1 MFIIKRTEEVESR
14 EERNARSKQRCKLG
28 LWYLANELCICV
40 MYKRKVFSFWL
51 NQLVLMWSL
60 LNIYGFLLLIFGII
74 TRLYHF
80 RFTIIVVLLLASV
93 FLKRIASSIL
103 YMSCKDLCNIKVYY
117 PCCIYRWYTRAMHVL
132 IYVFVLAKFLSQIFA
147 RSFSLR
153 ESLLIEKSEGGA
165 IPNWPC
171 INSIYFHCA
180 TLFP

>member
-1 MFIIKRTEEVESR
+1 
-14 EERNARSKQRCKLG
+14 
-28 LWYLANELCICV
+28 
-40 MYKRKVFSFWL
+40 MYKRKVFFVLVKSTCANVIFVKHFWIFITYIWHH
-51 NQLVLMWSL
+51 NQVISL
-60 LNIYGFLLLIFGII
+60 SIHHNSCIASSIFFFL
-74 TRLYHF
+74 
-80 RFTIIVVLLLASV
+80 
-93 FLKRIASSIL
+93 RIASSIL

-117 PCCIYRWYTRAMHVL
+117 PCCIYRWYTEAMHVL